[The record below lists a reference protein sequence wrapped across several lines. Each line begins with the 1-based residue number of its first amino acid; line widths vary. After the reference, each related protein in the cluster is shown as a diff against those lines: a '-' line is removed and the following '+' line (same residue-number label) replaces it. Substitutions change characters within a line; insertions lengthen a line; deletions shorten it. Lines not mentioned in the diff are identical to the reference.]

1 MTPDFQAALR
11 SLSLQGAQVA
21 SEIQV
26 FVTNAVHR
34 QGGKYLP
41 ASLAESQRLPKLLR
55 ARASEDIQKLLDGIG
70 DSALRTF
77 ALTEKERRDGAIL
90 GWVFRGM
97 FASIQ
102 PDIGLIAYATPEEGS

>member
-11 SLSLQGAQVA
+11 SISPHGARVA
-21 SEIQV
+21 SEVQV
-26 FVTNAVHR
+26 FVMNAVHR
-34 QGGKYLP
+34 QGGGYLP
-41 ASLAESQRLPKLLR
+41 ASLAESKRLPDLLR
-55 ARASEDIQKLLDGIG
+55 TMSSEDIQKLLDGIG

-77 ALTEKERRDGAIL
+77 ALTEKERRDGTIL

-102 PDIGLIAYATPEEGS
+102 PDIVLIAYATPEEGP